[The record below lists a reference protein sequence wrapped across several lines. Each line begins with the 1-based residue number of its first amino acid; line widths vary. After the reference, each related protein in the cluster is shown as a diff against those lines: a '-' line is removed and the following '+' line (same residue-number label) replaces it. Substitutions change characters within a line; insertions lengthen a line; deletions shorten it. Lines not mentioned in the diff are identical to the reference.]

1 MPFESWENFLEEEPD
16 DYGNNIKHYRTKIY
30 NFVPK
35 AVINNAKKIRLE
47 LEKEGKLKKPTDIII
62 FTDSISYGETSLFIK
77 NLQNTGGA
85 IIAGY
90 LGNPKVREI
99 FDSSQGP
106 SGNLDF
112 SWTNYYKNLEKNGFR
127 INSITVEES
136 FEKDYKKDN
145 MIPREYKENRVD
157 ERVSIYSY
165 FDDSSYEE
173 FKTETKNIFEKYN
186 VIRDVMQII

>member
-1 MPFESWENFLEEEPD
+1 M
-16 DYGNNIKHYRTKIY
+16 
-30 NFVPK
+30 
-35 AVINNAKKIRLE
+35 E
-47 LEKEGKLKKPTDIII
+47 LEKEQKLKKPTNIII
-62 FTDSISYGETSLFIK
+62 FIDSISYGETSLFIK

-90 LGNPKVREI
+90 LGNQKNREI

-136 FEKDYKKDN
+136 FEKNYKKDN